1 MAAETPG
8 TFARITKIFKARKTL
23 NLLVKRDLKVRY
35 ADSVL
40 GYVWSIIDPL
50 MMALIFWFVFT
61 VIFQRGVGN
70 EPYIV
75 FLLAAM
81 LPFNWFQNA
90 IGDTTRGITGSA
102 RLIKSTALPR
112 EIWVIRLVLSK
123 GVEFVLSLPVLLAFA
138 IAAGASFSWYL
149 LLYIPAILL
158 QVILITGLGLMI
170 APLVVMVRDV
180 ERLVKIVLRFMF
192 YATPVIYGL
201 SDIYKADMPEILRQ
215 IYLLNPMTGLVS
227 MYRSGFFAEQLH
239 WDAVIVS
246 AVVSLILFFA
256 GWKVFS
262 QLESAVLKEI

>member
-1 MAAETPG
+1 MAAKRPG
-8 TFARITKIFKARKTL
+8 TFARIKSIYNARKTL
-23 NLLVKRDLKVRY
+23 HLLVKRDLKVRY
-35 ADSVL
+35 ADSIL

-61 VIFQRGVGN
+61 VIFERGVGN

-81 LPFNWFQNA
+81 LPFNWFQNT
-90 IGDTTRGITGSA
+90 ISDTTRAISGSA

-123 GVEFVLSLPVLLAFA
+123 GVEFVLSLPVLLIFA
-138 IAAGASFSWYL
+138 WAAGATFSWYL
-149 LLYIPAILL
+149 LLFVPAILIQIVL
-158 QVILITGLGLMI
+158 LSGLGLMI
-170 APLVVMVRDV
+170 APLVVMVRDI
-180 ERLVKIVLRFMF
+180 ERLVKIILRFMF

-201 SDIYKADMPEILRQ
+201 SDIYKADVPDLLRS
-215 IYLLNPMTGLVS
+215 IYLLNPMTGLIS
-227 MYRSGFFAEQLH
+227 MYRSGFFAEQLR

-246 AVVSLILFFA
+246 ILVSLVLFFA

-262 QLESAVLKEI
+262 TLESAVLKEI

>member
-1 MAAETPG
+1 MAAERPG
-8 TFARITKIFKARKTL
+8 TFARISKIIKARRTL

-90 IGDTTRGITGSA
+90 IGDTTRAISGSA

-123 GVEFVLSLPVLLAFA
+123 GVEFILSLPVLLAFA
-138 IAAGASFSWYL
+138 LTAGATFSWYL
-149 LLYIPAILL
+149 LLYIPAILI
-158 QVILITGLGLMI
+158 QIVLITGLGLMI

-201 SDIYKADMPEILRQ
+201 SDIYKADMPDFLRQ

-227 MYRSGFFAEQLH
+227 MYRSGFFGEQLH
-239 WDAVIVS
+239 WDAIISSVI
-246 AVVSLILFFA
+246 VSLILFFA

-262 QLESAVLKEI
+262 KLESAVLKEI